1 MKAPL
6 IAPLPASLTLSDLVR
21 RVVTQPD
28 AFVLDGGPSS
38 WTFLGFGARES
49 LRTTRH
55 ALTHVAWDRDPM
67 RTTGDPFE
75 AMRAIHKAW
84 HLASTDLPP
93 ADLPMN
99 ETLPPFLGGAVGMLA
114 YDLGRLLESL
124 PDQAH
129 DDLQLPDLMMAWY
142 DVVFAFRDGRG
153 WIVSSG
159 MPHPP
164 RTRERHALSRLEET
178 LAWLESPVDAP
189 APFAA
194 KGPWSST
201 FTREEYAQAIARVQA
216 HIAAGD
222 IYQANLSQRFD
233 APVEGDPADLYL
245 RLREANPA
253 PFGAFLRYPDFTLV
267 SASPERFLQLRDG
280 RVETLP
286 IKGTRPRGATP
297 AEDQRLASELKAS
310 PKDQAEHL
318 MIVDLERNDL
328 GRVCLTGSVRVP
340 DLLRLEAHPT
350 VWHLVSTVE
359 GQLRD
364 GLDAVD
370 LIRASFPGGSITG
383 APKLRAMEVLEGL
396 EPKRRGPY
404 TGSIGYWGLD
414 GSLDLSIVIRTA
426 IVKDDRAYVQ
436 VGGGI
441 VADSDADA
449 EYQET
454 LDKAAAL
461 MRAITPP
468 VPSPLTPVPLTPPEA
483 ACTQS

>member
-6 IAPLPASLTLSDLVR
+6 IAPLPASLTLDHLVR

-28 AFVLDGGPSS
+28 AFVLDGGPRS
-38 WTFLGFGARES
+38 WTFLGFGARRS
-49 LRTTRH
+49 LRATGH
-55 ALTHVAWDRDPM
+55 ALTHAAWDREPWSTAEDPL
-67 RTTGDPFE
+67 E
-75 AMRAIHKAW
+75 ALRAIHTAW
-84 HLASTDLPP
+84 RIDP
-93 ADLPMN
+93 ADLPADTPR
-99 ETLPPFLGGAVGMLA
+99 EALPPFLGGAVGTLS
-114 YDLGRLLESL
+114 YDLGRLLETL

-129 DDLQLPDLMMAWY
+129 DDLLLPDLLMAWY
-142 DVVFAFRDGRG
+142 DVIFAFRNGQG

-159 MPHPP
+159 LPHPP
-164 RTRERHALSRLEET
+164 PSRERHALARLEET
-178 LAWLESPVDAP
+178 LAWLETPP
-189 APFAA
+189 AALMPFAA
-194 KGPWSST
+194 QGTWSST
-201 FTREEYAQAIARVQA
+201 FSREEYERAIARVQA

-222 IYQANLSQRFD
+222 IYQANLSQRFE
-233 APVEGDPADLYL
+233 APVTGDPADLYL

-253 PFGAFLRYPDFTLV
+253 PFGAFLRYSDFTLV
-267 SASPERFLQLRDG
+267 SASPERFLELRNG

-286 IKGTRPRGATP
+286 IKGTRPRGSTP
-297 AEDQRLASELKAS
+297 AEDLRLADELKAS
-310 PKDQAEHL
+310 LKDQAEHL

-328 GRVCLTGSVRVP
+328 GRVCRTGSVRVP

-383 APKLRAMEVLEGL
+383 APKLRAMEILEGL
-396 EPKRRGPY
+396 EAKRRGPY

-426 IVKDDRAYVQ
+426 IVKDHRVYVQ

-441 VADSDADA
+441 VADSDAAA

-461 MRAITPP
+461 MRAIDPLAPLPP
-468 VPSPLTPVPLTPPEA
+468 APTET
-483 ACTQS
+483 ACTSS